1 MASRYWVGSGT
12 WNATNTANWST
23 TSGGAG
29 GASVPT
35 SADIVY
41 FNASSGSNNTVEAGY
56 DAACASINMT
66 GYTGKLVCG
75 TGASIS
81 IYGSGT
87 STIVDAFGQS
97 TFDFIFRQ
105 TSTLTHTLSVTNNTT
120 FRNITKAGTGTGT
133 LTINSPSS
141 VTVTISNLST
151 NNVLSSV
158 QLSLTGT
165 VNSSGTWNIANQ
177 SFTFGAPA
185 INHYGTVNISST
197 CTSLTFT
204 DIGLTRYFENFNNL
218 GGMSSLLFRNL
229 ITISNYV
236 QNTSV
241 LCSTSAG
248 GSTSTVTLT
257 YASITN
263 GTITCNSDGLHST
276 KITLVDS
283 AGVIISVGTNYTRI
297 EEIDVQ
303 SSGSGTPSYVSIASG
318 GSLTSKVT
326 LQNSNCSIRTSTGA
340 TSPVNLYGTYYAYG
354 EIRKSG
360 TAGNGHIY
368 FINAD
373 VYTNASTYITGSSSN
388 NVTFRSGK
396 ITATGS
402 TTLDG
407 FVYLDNVYDG
417 TVSQPHNFIECQN
430 GASITFSSR
439 LYVPSHLLK
448 LKNAYLNV
456 TNLYTWGGS
465 ETYRTLVMSL
475 NGTST
480 INVTTYTVKPNYTD
494 FYNISLTGTTLTSP
508 TSVGDCGGNSGIPF
522 NSPVTRYWVAPR
534 TATNAFWGDTTAYW
548 STTSGGPGGASIP
561 LAHDTAVFD
570 TSGDYAACNVSA
582 RVPSQIQA
590 TGNNGN
596 VITFNNTNN
605 DYPVLFKSI
614 TTNAFPING
623 DGYLGPT
630 ASEKTLTFTN
640 INIVGPQFIVR
651 SWSLIDTPSQ
661 SVWGLGSNWE
671 CNNRG
676 SSWYFNNKV
685 TFNTNNYNITGL
697 GFFDLTGAFAGN
709 FGTSTISSHSIY
721 VGSTYTANLNTADFQ
736 PPTDSSTGAGVAFLN
751 SSSYLPKYTIP
762 STWTSQEDIVTF
774 SGGEGGSVG
783 TFTAKGFANTKTIKF
798 ASLGNPTFS
807 FNKWDVSG
815 TSSYRVVIR
824 STNSGSRG
832 NINFTG
838 SGVVSSDYLDIKDIK
853 ATPITSTWYAGAN
866 SLNMG
871 NNLGWIFTAAPSQGS
886 NLFFGSNF

>member
-23 TSGGAG
+23 TSGGTG

-35 SADIVY
+35 SVDIVY

-87 STIVDAFGQS
+87 STIVDAFSQS

-105 TSTLTHTLSVTNNTT
+105 TSTTAHTVSITNGTYIRSIN
-120 FRNITKAGTGTGT
+120 KAGSGTGTV
-133 LTINSPSS
+133 TISSPSS
-141 VTVTISNLST
+141 VLVTIDNIVTNTTANTISLGIIGTVTSY
-151 NNVLSSV
+151 
-158 QLSLTGT
+158 
-165 VNSSGTWNIANQ
+165 GTWNISNQ
-177 SFTFGAPA
+177 AFTFGAPA
-185 INHYGTVNISST
+185 ISHYGTVNISST
-197 CTSLTFT
+197 CTGLTFT
-204 DIGLTRYFENFNNL
+204 DTGLTRYFDNFNNL
-218 GGMSSLLFRNL
+218 GGMSTLLFRNL
-229 ITISNYV
+229 TTITNYV

-241 LCSTSAG
+241 FCSTSAG
-248 GSTSTVTLT
+248 NSTSIVTFS

-263 GTITCNSDGLHST
+263 GSLSSNTNGLRST
-276 KITLVDS
+276 KITLVND
-283 AGVIISVGTNYTRI
+283 AGVIISGATNYTAI

-303 SSGSGTPSYVSIASG
+303 ATPGGTSYVSLAAG
-318 GSLTSKVT
+318 GALTSVVT
-326 LQNSNCSIRTSTGA
+326 LQNSNCSIRTASGA
-340 TSPVNLYGTYYAYG
+340 ASSVSLYGTYYAYG

-360 TAGNGHIY
+360 TAGGNIY

-373 VYTNASTYITGSSSN
+373 VYTNEQSYITGSSSN

-402 TTLDG
+402 TTLNSY
-407 FVYLDNVYDG
+407 VYLDNVFDG
-417 TVSQPHNFIECQN
+417 TVLQPHNFIECQN
-430 GASITFSSR
+430 GASITFASR

-456 TNLYTWGGS
+456 TTLYTWGGS
-465 ETYRTLVMSL
+465 EAYRTLVMSL

-522 NSPVTRYWVAPR
+522 NSPVTRYWVAPT
-534 TATNAFWGDTTAYW
+534 TATNAFWGDTTTYW
-548 STTSGGPGGASIP
+548 STTSGGTGGASIP

-570 TSGDYAACNVSA
+570 TSGYYAACNVSA

-590 TGNNGN
+590 TGSNGN
-596 VITFNNTNN
+596 NISFNSNYN

-614 TTNAFPING
+614 TTNAFPISG
-623 DGYLGPT
+623 MGYLGPT
-630 ASEKTLTFTN
+630 ASEKTLSFTN
-640 INIVGPQFIVR
+640 LGIMGPQFTVR
-651 SWSLIDTPSQ
+651 SWSLIDTSSQ
-661 SVWGLGSNWE
+661 SIWGLGGNWE
-671 CNNRG
+671 CYNEG
-676 SSWYFNNKV
+676 SSWYFDNKV
-685 TFNTNNYNITGL
+685 TFNTNNYNIIGL
-697 GFFDLTGAFAGN
+697 SFFDLTGAFAGN
-709 FGTSTISSHSIY
+709 FGTSTISSHAIY

-736 PPTDSSTGAGVAFLN
+736 PPTNSTTGAGVAFLN

-853 ATPITSTWYAGAN
+853 ATPLTSTWYAGAT